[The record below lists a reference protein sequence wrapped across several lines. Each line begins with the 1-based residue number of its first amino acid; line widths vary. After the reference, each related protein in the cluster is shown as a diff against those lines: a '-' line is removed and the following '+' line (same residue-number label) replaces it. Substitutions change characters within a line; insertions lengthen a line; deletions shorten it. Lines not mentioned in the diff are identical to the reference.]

1 MEDTLNNTNNTTT
14 NNTVVTVNN
23 AVNVPTQNPV
33 TPVVNNSPSMSSPTY
48 TGVQEAPALAEE
60 DLDMRWTRRKCLV
73 CGYTYEGAQTLT
85 KCPKCGNE
93 NPDKFDDAD

>member
-1 MEDTLNNTNNTTT
+1 MEDTLNNTTNTAPQNSNIINANN
-14 NNTVVTVNN
+14 V
-23 AVNVPTQNPV
+23 VNVPTQSPV
-33 TPVVNNSPSMSSPTY
+33 TPTPAPTPSLAS
-48 TGVQEAPALAEE
+48 VQEAPSMAEE

-73 CGYTYEGAQTLT
+73 CGYTYEGSHTLA

>member
-1 MEDTLNNTNNTTT
+1 MEDTLNNTQ
-14 NNTVVTVNN
+14 NTVAQNPNIVNMN
-23 AVNVPTQNPV
+23 NVVNVPTQSPV
-33 TPVVNNSPSMSSPTY
+33 TPVPTPAATSSVA
-48 TGVQEAPALAEE
+48 VQEAPSVAEE

-73 CGYTYEGAQTLT
+73 CGYTYEGSHTLA